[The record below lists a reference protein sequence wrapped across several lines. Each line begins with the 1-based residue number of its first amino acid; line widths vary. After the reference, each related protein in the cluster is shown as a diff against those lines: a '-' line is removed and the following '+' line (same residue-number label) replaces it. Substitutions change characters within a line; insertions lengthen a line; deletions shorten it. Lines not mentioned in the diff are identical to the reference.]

1 MNMLSRLWQH
11 LSKKRRRQFIYI
23 QILIVVASFFE
34 MASLGAVIPFLS
46 VLSEPELV
54 FQQDYMKPFIDFFQF
69 KNPDELSLP
78 ITFLFIV
85 LILVS
90 AIVRLI
96 LLWALVRLS
105 QMAGSDLSINIYKH
119 TLYQDYS
126 IHVSRN
132 SSEVINGIITKTAT
146 VTKGVIAPVLNF
158 ISTVVT
164 IVGII
169 GVLLFI
175 DIYVTLIGFIGFGG
189 SYLLVIYLTRRNLR
203 ENSQN
208 IAEKSDL
215 MVKSLQEGLEG
226 IREVLISNNQGF
238 YTKLYQN
245 SDLQMR
251 KATWRNEIIYSSPR
265 FGMEAVGIG
274 IVALFAY
281 SATLQL
287 GGIEQYLP
295 VLGAFV
301 LGAQKLLPA
310 IQKAYASYSRIRGG
324 QYSLHDVIN
333 LLDQPIPE
341 FANLP
346 LPEPAKFDNAIEIK
360 NLSFRYSQ
368 DTPYILRNLNIEI
381 SKGSVVGIV
390 GTTGCGKSTFLDLF
404 MGLLIPTQGEI
415 LIDGQVMSHLNKRS
429 WQRHISNV
437 PQHIYLTD
445 GTIEENIAFGIEREQ
460 IDHSQITKAAE
471 WAQISTLI
479 DDLKYGYQTLVGERG
494 MRLSGGQRQRIGL
507 ARAFYKQSDV
517 LVLDEA
523 TSALD
528 DQTESAVMKSIENM
542 DDDITV
548 LIIAHRLTTLKNCDK
563 IIKFE
568 KDFSYKTLTYD
579 ELMTQNSNTE
589 EIYAS

>member
-1 MNMLSRLWQH
+1 MMLHRLWHH
-11 LSKKRRRQFIYI
+11 LSKKRRRQFILI
-23 QILIVVASFFE
+23 QILIVFASFFE

-46 VLSEPELV
+46 VLSEPDVV
-54 FQQDYMKPFIDFFQF
+54 FHQGYMRPFIDFFDF
-69 KNPDELSLP
+69 KNPDELTLP
-78 ITFLFIV
+78 ITILFIL
-85 LILVS
+85 LILIS
-90 AIVRLI
+90 AVVRLI

-126 IHVSRN
+126 VHVSRN
-132 SSEVINGIITKTAT
+132 SSEVINGIITKTTT

-164 IVGII
+164 IIGII
-169 GVLLFI
+169 AVLLLI
-175 DIYVTLIGFIGFGG
+175 DIYVTLLGFIGFGG

-226 IREVLISNNQGF
+226 IREVLINNNQEF

-245 SDLQMR
+245 SDLKMR
-251 KATWRNEIIYSSPR
+251 IATWRNEIIYSSPR
-265 FGMEAVGIG
+265 FGMEAIGIG

-310 IQKAYASYSRIRGG
+310 IQKAYASYSRIKGG
-324 QYSLHDVIN
+324 QYSLNDVII
-333 LLDQPIPE
+333 LLDQPIPK
-341 FANLP
+341 FADLP
-346 LPEPAKFDNAIEIK
+346 LPEPAQFNNAVVIN
-360 NLSFRYSQ
+360 NLSFRYSN
-368 DTPYILRNLNIEI
+368 DSPYILKNVNMEI
-381 SKGSVVGIV
+381 PKGSVVGIV
-390 GTTGCGKSTFLDLF
+390 GTTGCGKSTLLDLF
-404 MGLLIPTQGEI
+404 MGLLIPTEGRI
-415 LIDGQVMSHLNKRS
+415 LVDGQTISHSNTRS

-445 GTIEENIAFGIEREQ
+445 GTIEENIAFGIEKDQ
-460 IDHSQITKAAE
+460 IDHSKILKAAE
-471 WAQISTLI
+471 RAQISSLI

-507 ARAFYKQSDV
+507 ARAFYKESDV

-579 ELMTQNSNTE
+579 ELMMQNNKTE
-589 EIYAS
+589 DIYAS